1 MAFNRHGGFQGQ
13 RKESRMKRGLL
24 AAALLGLATSA
35 FAQAQP
41 QEPPSAAS
49 CKAEEAA
56 LERDID
62 LARSRGQ
69 MLRRRQLAE
78 NLSAL
83 RTRCEASDP
92 SMSRAARIDKLER
105 DIQLLKAELEQ
116 AEEQLRELRNERP

>member
-1 MAFNRHGGFQGQ
+1 MGFDRHSGFEGQ
-13 RKESRMKRGLL
+13 RKEPRVERGLL
-24 AAALLGLATSA
+24 AAALLVLATSA

-41 QEPPSAAS
+41 RELPSAAS
-49 CKAEEAA
+49 CKAEEAG

-78 NLSAL
+78 SLATL

-92 SMSRAARIDKLER
+92 SMSRAARIDKLEH
-105 DIQLLKAELEQ
+105 DVQVLKAELEQ
-116 AEEQLRELRNERP
+116 AEEQLRELKNQRP

>member
-1 MAFNRHGGFQGQ
+1 
-13 RKESRMKRGLL
+13 MKRALL
-24 AAALLGLATSA
+24 GAALLVLAAYA

-41 QEPPSAAS
+41 KESPSAAS

-92 SMSRAARIDKLER
+92 SMGRAARIDKLER

-116 AEEQLRELRNERP
+116 AEEQLRELKNQRP

>member
-1 MAFNRHGGFQGQ
+1 
-13 RKESRMKRGLL
+13 MKRGLL
-24 AAALLGLATSA
+24 AAALLVLSTSA
-35 FAQAQP
+35 FAQAQAV
-41 QEPPSAAS
+41 EPPSAAS
-49 CKAEEAA
+49 CQAEEAA

-78 NLSAL
+78 SLSAL
-83 RTRCEASDP
+83 RTRCQASGP

-116 AEEQLRELRNERP
+116 AEEQLRELKNERP